1 MLIEDQYRHVLVH
14 GLLQVL
20 VRSVEFLL
28 EQLDLPLEALV
39 RSLALLAVLLCR
51 LQVCELR
58 LRLLEI
64 GVEYRN
70 LVLERRNLLI
80 LLEQELLILLVLGF
94 RLVCT
99 RDRVVGLCAEGC
111 QALLQR
117 SAQRDRSRT
126 ATFTGNAPRE
136 SYP

>member
-70 LVLERRNLLI
+70 LVLERRDLLI

-117 SAQRDRSRT
+117 SAQRDRSST
-126 ATFTGNAPRE
+126 TTFTGDAPRE